1 MEQLLAELE
10 MLRRQ
15 LDAALE
21 NATQGARESHESWT
35 QRLETAESIGAE
47 LSARGKEEIQ
57 EERRREMLCL
67 GQAAGLAW
75 VAMRLARIVDQAQ
88 QATGGRRPDP
98 TETAEPPAASADQ
111 AFTERSQFWDVGEI
125 G

>member
-1 MEQLLAELE
+1 MEKLLAELD

-21 NATQGARESHESWT
+21 NAAQGARESHESWT

-75 VAMRLARIVDQAQ
+75 VAMRLARIVDN
-88 QATGGRRPDP
+88 
-98 TETAEPPAASADQ
+98 AEHAASGERTGPPERIPQ
-111 AFTERSQFWDVGEI
+111 AAPPPELGESAR
-125 G
+125 